1 MVINNVDDLF
11 KNNCDNFNEVRDCL
25 MTPNAQSL
33 RTPFIFSS
41 DEKYIARVQ
50 HESNNIVEDN

>member
-1 MVINNVDDLF
+1 
-11 KNNCDNFNEVRDCL
+11 